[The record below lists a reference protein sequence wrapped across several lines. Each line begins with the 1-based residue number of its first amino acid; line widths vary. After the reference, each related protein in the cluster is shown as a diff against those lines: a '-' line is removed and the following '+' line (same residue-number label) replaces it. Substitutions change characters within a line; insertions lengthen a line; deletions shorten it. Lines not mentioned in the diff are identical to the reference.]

1 LKKFSGEEKM
11 IDSFKQKIGLILIF
25 LSGILV
31 LLAGCCGDSGKVDD
45 TNKPSDDTRFF
56 VNAMLEIKDPQ
67 FTSKDSEGVEQYD
80 EMKVQ
85 QKWGDMYYKY
95 KKLADAGDKTGL
107 KYYLFI
113 AFLAYTQRN
122 AELSEA
128 FSSDLLPIYEKD
140 AGSFLE
146 ILKKIPYLIPSSG
159 YYLNKYFGFED
170 KNAEMKPEFLKV
182 NTPLVNDI
190 LGPEEGA
197 IFLENF
203 K

>member
-1 LKKFSGEEKM
+1 MTGSL
-11 IDSFKQKIGLILIF
+11 KQKVGLILIF
-25 LSGILV
+25 LSGMLV
-31 LLAGCCGDSGKVDD
+31 LLGGCCGDTNKVAD
-45 TNKPSDDTRFF
+45 TNQPGDDTRFF
-56 VNAMLEIKDPQ
+56 VNAMLEIQDPQ
-67 FTSKDSEGVEQYD
+67 FTSKDSDGVERYD

-85 QKWGDMYYKY
+85 QKWGDMYFKY
-95 KKLADAGDKTGL
+95 KKLADAGDETGL

-170 KNAEMKPEFLKV
+170 KNADLKPEFLKV
-182 NTPLVNDI
+182 NRPLVDDI